1 MDDIRKLILELTS
14 SQRHE
19 EIDVQTAAQ
28 LVSEND
34 SVRRDLGGSF
44 GVEAGKG
51 TVFVCLNPN
60 QSFHTQDFS
69 SNLFLTC
76 SFRVTLI

>member
-19 EIDVQTAAQ
+19 EVDVQTAAQ
-28 LVSEND
+28 VVSENE

-51 TVFVCLNPN
+51 QYFVCLNPN
-60 QSFHTQDFS
+60 QSCRKQKYF
-69 SNLFLTC
+69 SNLFWTC
-76 SFRVTLI
+76 SFRVI